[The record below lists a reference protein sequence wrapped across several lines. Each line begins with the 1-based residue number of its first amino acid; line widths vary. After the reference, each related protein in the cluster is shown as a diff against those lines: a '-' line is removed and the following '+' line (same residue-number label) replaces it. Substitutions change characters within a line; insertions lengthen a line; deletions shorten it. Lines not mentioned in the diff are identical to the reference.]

1 MLAHLPKLEGTWKD
15 VSWSD
20 TVTWYPK
27 VSAEQFRIDHS
38 DCGDKFPAAA
48 DGKAYRLDYEGLK
61 DKQFRH
67 VLYLNDFEH
76 DVLHPGVCAPR
87 DKTNAQAV
95 LDIRT
100 VHLTGFTSSVRPGHE
115 NAFLEMPMDA
125 HGCVQGNAR
134 RPEYAGA
141 GVSKDKCAPVLD
153 YLGVAQTRY
162 LLHGAKRTGLKLK
175 TQFC

>member
-1 MLAHLPKLEGTWKD
+1 M
-15 VSWSD
+15 SWSD

-27 VSAEQFRIDHS
+27 VSADKFRIDHS
-38 DCGDKFPAAA
+38 ECGDQFPAAA

-87 DKTNAQAV
+87 DKTSAQAV

-100 VHLTGFTSSVRPGHE
+100 VHLTGFTSAVRPGHGA
-115 NAFLEMPMDA
+115 AFLEM
-125 HGCVQGNAR
+125 HSSEGHGSSGCVQGKAR
-134 RPEYAGA
+134 RSEYFGAGA
-141 GVSKDKCAPVLD
+141 ASKDKCTPVLD

-162 LLHGAKRTGLKLK
+162 LLHGAERTGLELK